1 MVSRVAGRPGP
12 EREPMPVALPA
23 WPDALRSRSLRIW
36 SGTVLGLY
44 LVTHFANIALGLAS
58 VAAMQG
64 AAPLLAT
71 PWRSLPGTV
80 LLAGALLIHFGLAL
94 RALYRRRTLRMG
106 AREAAQIGLGL
117 ALPFLIVPH
126 VAATRIE
133 PALTGLAMTFADQ
146 VRTLW
151 IVSPAAGGR
160 QGVAL
165 LVAWTHGCFGFW
177 FALRGRPW
185 FPRWTWALYAAALLV
200 PVLAILGFAEAA
212 REIAVLP
219 APVDPPRPAS
229 AGPSPEVI
237 RALLYLGFA
246 APLAAVMGAR
256 SLRYWRGRHHR
267 IRITYP
273 EGRSVAVPRGSSVLE
288 ASRMGQ
294 IPHVSLCGGRGRCST
309 CRIRVMTGQ
318 DGLPPPAAQE
328 RHTLARSGAGSDM
341 RLACQLRPLHD
352 IAVMPLFAAPR
363 PRVGEVAP
371 RRGAASHERELAV
384 LFCDLRG
391 FTRRAEHWLPFDT
404 VFMLNRYFEMV
415 GEAVEASGG
424 YLDKF
429 IGDGALALFG
439 LGTSSDVACRQALAA
454 AAGVARGLQAM
465 NAEFAAELGEPLRIA
480 MGLHVGNTVVGD
492 MGYGSATGLTAVGDG
507 INVASR
513 LEGEA
518 KDRDVEAVVSAALL
532 SRAGQPPARGA
543 VHEIAIRGRDAPIDA
558 VLVPDAARL
567 DAQAEAA
574 LG

>member
-1 MVSRVAGRPGP
+1 
-12 EREPMPVALPA
+12 MPVAPPA

-44 LVTHFANIALGLAS
+44 LVTHFTNIALGLVS
-58 VAAMQG
+58 VAAMEA
-64 AAPLLAT
+64 AAPVLAA
-71 PWRSLPGTV
+71 PWRSTPGTV
-80 LLAGALLIHFGLAL
+80 LLGGALLIHFGLAL
-94 RALYRRRTLRMG
+94 RALYHRRTLRMG
-106 AREAAQIGLGL
+106 AREAGQIGLGL
-117 ALPFLIVPH
+117 ALPFLLVPH

-146 VRTLW
+146 MRILW
-151 IVSPAAGGR
+151 VTSPASGGR

-177 FALRGRPW
+177 FALRSRPW

-212 REIAVLP
+212 REITTLP
-219 APVDPPRPAS
+219 APATPPRPTR
-229 AGPSPEVI
+229 AGLTAEAI

-246 APLAAVMGAR
+246 APLAAVMAAR
-256 SLRYWRGRHHR
+256 SFRYWRGRHRR
-267 IRITYP
+267 IRVTYP

-309 CRIRVMTGQ
+309 CRVRVMSGR
-318 DGLPPPAAQE
+318 DGLPPPSAQE
-328 RHTLARSGAGSDM
+328 RNTLARSGAGSDM

-363 PRVGEVAP
+363 PRAGEVTS

-404 VFMLNRYFEMV
+404 VFLLNRYFEMV
-415 GEAVEASGG
+415 GEAVEAAGG

-492 MGYGSATGLTAVGDG
+492 MGYGSAVGLTAVGDG

-532 SRAGQPPARGA
+532 SRAGRPPARGA
-543 VHEIAIRGRDAPIDA
+543 AHEIAIRGRDAPIDA
-558 VLVPDAARL
+558 VLVHDATLL
-567 DAQAEAA
+567 DIDAEAA